1 MSELNKHEIRSPE
14 LQEVMSGIPGSFL
27 KWGLFLF
34 FAIILAI
41 LGVTWFINYP
51 NIVTAPVTITTYN
64 SPASLIA
71 KAGGKIEKLIVNNGD
86 NVSSKQPVALIE
98 NTARFEDVRLLE
110 TFLDTLKKN
119 PDWQQNVLKNDLP
132 ASLSVGEIQT
142 GYSRF
147 VTVFQQFKD
156 YLNQSYIPSKLR
168 LLEEQ
173 IRKQEEYT
181 AELLNQKRLSEEDLR
196 LVTNSFERDSM
207 LYISNLHSVTLSEFE
222 RSKQALIQKQSSHS
236 SLKASIKNN
245 ESSTL
250 RMKETRLDLQVQ
262 LEKELHQYSLDLEEA
277 FQMLYLA
284 VGQWE
289 EKYLIESPV
298 KGRITFTSFWNENQ
312 VIKAGEIL
320 ATVIPED
327 RSRIIVRANV
337 PVSGLG
343 RVRVGQE
350 VNIKL
355 SGFPYMEFGVI
366 KGRIRSLSLVPANDV
381 YIAEIDLVNGMKSTY
396 NIELNFISEMTGTAD
411 IITDNSRLIFRLIK
425 PLKALVNK

>member
-1 MSELNKHEIRSPE
+1 MPEIVKHEIRSPE
-14 LQEVMSGIPGSFL
+14 MQEVMSAIPGSFL

-34 FAIILAI
+34 LAIILAI

-51 NIVTAPVTITTYN
+51 NIVTVPVTITTYN
-64 SPASLIA
+64 SPASLVA

-86 NVSSKQPVALIE
+86 NISTKQTVALIE

-147 VTVFQQFKD
+147 ITVFQQFKD
-156 YLNQSYIPSKLR
+156 YQNQAYIPSKLR

-207 LYISNLHSVTLSEFE
+207 LYVSNLHSVTLSEFE
-222 RSKQALIQKQSSHS
+222 RSKQALIQKQSSCS

-250 RMKETRLDLQVQ
+250 RMKETRLDLKVQ
-262 LEKELHQYSLDLEEA
+262 LEKELQQFSLDIDEA
-277 FQMLYLA
+277 FQLLNSA
-284 VGQWE
+284 VDQWK

-298 KGRITFTSFWNENQ
+298 KGKITFTSFWNENQ

-337 PVSGLG
+337 LAPGLG

-355 SGFPYMEFGVI
+355 SGFAYMEFGVI
-366 KGRIRSLSLVPANDV
+366 KGKIRSLSLVPANDV
-381 YIAEIDLVNGMKSTY
+381 YIAEIDLVNGMRSTY
-396 NIELNFISEMTGTAD
+396 NIQLSFISEMTGTAD

-425 PLKALVNK
+425 PLKALISK

>member
-1 MSELNKHEIRSPE
+1 MPEINKHEIRSPE

-34 FAIILAI
+34 FSIILAI

-64 SPASLIA
+64 SPASLVA
-71 KAGGKIEKLIVNNGD
+71 KAGGKIEKLIVSNGD
-86 NVSSKQPVALIE
+86 KVIIKQPVALIE
-98 NTARFEDVRLLE
+98 NTASFEDVQVIE
-110 TFLDTLKKN
+110 AFLDSLKKN
-119 PDWQQNVLKNDLP
+119 PDWRQSVLMNDLP
-132 ASLSVGEIQT
+132 VNLSVGEIQT

-156 YLNQSYIPSKLR
+156 YLNQAYIPSKLR

-173 IRKQEEYT
+173 IGKQDEYT
-181 AELLNQKRLSEEDLR
+181 AELLNQKRLSDEDLR

-207 LYISNLHSVTLSEFE
+207 LYIGNLHSVTLSEFE
-222 RSKQALIQKQSSHS
+222 RSKQALIQKKSSHS

-262 LEKELHQYSLDLEEA
+262 LEKELHQYSLDIDEA
-277 FQMLYLA
+277 FQMLNLA
-284 VGQWE
+284 VGQWK

-298 KGRITFTSFWNENQ
+298 RGKITFTGFWNENQ

-327 RSRIIVRANV
+327 RSRIIIRANV
-337 PVSGLG
+337 PSSGLG

-366 KGRIRSLSLVPANDV
+366 KGKIRSLSLVPANDV

-396 NIELNFISEMTGTAD
+396 KIELNFISEMTGTAD

-425 PLKALVNK
+425 PLRSIIK

>member
-1 MSELNKHEIRSPE
+1 MPEINKHEIRSPE
-14 LQEVMSGIPGSFL
+14 MQEVMSGIPGSFL

-41 LGVTWFINYP
+41 LGVAWFINYP

-64 SPASLIA
+64 SPASLVA

-86 NVSSKQPVALIE
+86 NVSIKQPVGLIE
-98 NTARFEDVRLLE
+98 NTARFEDVKTLVL
-110 TFLDTLKKN
+110 FIDTLKQN
-119 PDWQQNVLKNDLP
+119 PDWQKNVMKYKLSEKL
-132 ASLSVGEIQT
+132 SLGEIQSA
-142 GYSRF
+142 YSRF
-147 VTVFQQFKD
+147 ISLFQQFKE
-156 YLNQSYIPSKLR
+156 YLRQAYIPSKLKI
-168 LLEEQ
+168 LEEQ

-181 AELLNQKRLSEEDLR
+181 KELLIQKMLSEEDL
-196 LVTNSFERDSM
+196 LLSTKSFERDSL
-207 LYISNLHSVTLSEFE
+207 LYISKLHSVTLSEFE
-222 RSKQALIQKQSSHS
+222 RSKQALLQKQSSHS
-236 SLKASIKNN
+236 SLKASIKSN

-250 RMKETRLDLQVQ
+250 RMRETQLDLQVQ
-262 LEKELHQYSLDLEEA
+262 LEKELHQYSLDLDEA
-277 FQMLYLA
+277 FQLLNTA
-284 VGQWE
+284 VDQWK

-298 KGRITFTSFWNENQ
+298 RGKITFTSFWNENQ

-327 RSRIIVRANV
+327 KSRIIVRANV
-337 PVSGLG
+337 PASGLG

-366 KGRIRSLSLVPANDV
+366 KGKIRSLSLVPANDV
-381 YIAEIDLVNGMKSTY
+381 YIAEIDLVNGMRSTY

>member
-1 MSELNKHEIRSPE
+1 M
-14 LQEVMSGIPGSFL
+14 QEVMSAIPGSFL

-34 FAIILAI
+34 LAIILAI

-51 NIVTAPVTITTYN
+51 NIVTVPVTITTYN
-64 SPASLIA
+64 SPASLVA

-86 NVSSKQPVALIE
+86 NISTKQTVALIE

-147 VTVFQQFKD
+147 ITVFQQFKD
-156 YLNQSYIPSKLR
+156 YQNQAYIPSKLR

-207 LYISNLHSVTLSEFE
+207 LYVSNLHSVTLSEFE
-222 RSKQALIQKQSSHS
+222 RSKQALIQKQSSCS

-250 RMKETRLDLQVQ
+250 RMKETRLDLKVQ
-262 LEKELHQYSLDLEEA
+262 LEKELQQFSLDIDEA
-277 FQMLYLA
+277 FQLLNSA
-284 VGQWE
+284 VDQWK

-298 KGRITFTSFWNENQ
+298 KGKITFTSFWNENQ

-337 PVSGLG
+337 LAPGLG

-366 KGRIRSLSLVPANDV
+366 KGKIRSLSLVPANDV
-381 YIAEIDLVNGMKSTY
+381 YIAEIDLVNGMRSTY
-396 NIELNFISEMTGTAD
+396 NIQLSFISEMTGTAD

-425 PLKALVNK
+425 PLKALISK

>member
-1 MSELNKHEIRSPE
+1 MAEINKHEIRSPE

-51 NIVTAPVTITTYN
+51 NIVTAPVTITTFN
-64 SPASLIA
+64 SPASLMA
-71 KAGGKIEKLIVNNGD
+71 KSGGKIESLIVSNEE
-86 NVSSKQPVALIE
+86 NVKGKQPVAIIE
-98 NTARFEDVRLLE
+98 NTARYDDVKFLGSFIDSLKE
-110 TFLDTLKKN
+110 T
-119 PDWQQNVLKNDLP
+119 PDWQENILKYFPP
-132 ASLSVGEIQT
+132 ANLSIGEIQSS
-142 GYSRF
+142 YSRF
-147 VTVFQQFKD
+147 ITLFQQFKE
-156 YLNQSYIPSKLR
+156 YLVQAYIPSKLS

-173 IRKQEEYT
+173 IKKQEEYT
-181 AELLNQKRLSEEDLR
+181 AELLNQKRLSEEDLQ
-196 LVTNSFERDSM
+196 LEINSYKRDSQ
-207 LYISNLHSVTLSEFE
+207 LFFKSSYSISVNEFE
-222 RSKQALIQKQSSHS
+222 QSKQALLQKQSSYS

-262 LEKELHQYSLDLEEA
+262 LEKELHQYRLDLDEG
-277 FQMLYLA
+277 FQLLNVAMD
-284 VGQWE
+284 QWK

-298 KGRITFTSFWNENQ
+298 RGKITFTSFWNENQ

-327 RSRIIVRANV
+327 RSRIIIRANV

-366 KGRIRSLSLVPANDV
+366 KGKIRSLSLVPANEV
-381 YIAEIDLVNGMKSTY
+381 YIAEIDLVNGMRSTY
-396 NIELNFISEMTGTAD
+396 NIELSFISEMTGTAD

-425 PLKALVNK
+425 PLNSLIK

>member
-1 MSELNKHEIRSPE
+1 MSEINKQEIRSPE
-14 LQEVMSGIPGSFL
+14 LQEVMSEIPGSFL

-51 NIVTAPVTITTYN
+51 NIVTAPVTITTFN

-71 KAGGKIEKLIVNNGD
+71 KSGGKIERLIVSNEE
-86 NVSSKQPVALIE
+86 NVKEKQPVAIIE
-98 NTARFEDVRLLE
+98 NTARYDDVKLLGSFIDSLKE
-110 TFLDTLKKN
+110 T
-119 PDWQQNVLKNDLP
+119 PDWQKNILKSIPP
-132 ASLSVGEIQT
+132 ANLSIGEIQSS
-142 GYSRF
+142 YSRF
-147 VTVFQQFKD
+147 ITLFQQFKE
-156 YLNQSYIPSKLR
+156 YLVQAYIPSKLS

-173 IRKQEEYT
+173 IKKQEEYT
-181 AELLNQKRLSEEDLR
+181 AELLNQKRLSEEDLQ
-196 LVTNSFERDSM
+196 LEINSYKRDSQ
-207 LYISNLHSVTLSEFE
+207 LFFKSSYSISVNEFE
-222 RSKQALIQKQSSHS
+222 QSKQALLQKQSSYS

-262 LEKELHQYSLDLEEA
+262 LEKELHQYRLDLDEG
-277 FQMLYLA
+277 FQLLNVAMD
-284 VGQWE
+284 QWK

-298 KGRITFTSFWNENQ
+298 RGKITFTSFWNENQ

-327 RSRIIVRANV
+327 RSRIIIRANV
-337 PVSGLG
+337 PASGLG

-366 KGRIRSLSLVPANDV
+366 KGKIRSLSLVPANDV
-381 YIAEIDLVNGMKSTY
+381 YIAEIDLVNGMRSTY
-396 NIELNFISEMTGTAD
+396 NIELSFISEMTGTAD
-411 IITDNSRLIFRLIK
+411 IITDNSRLIYRLIK
-425 PLKALVNK
+425 PLKAIMEN

>member
-1 MSELNKHEIRSPE
+1 
-14 LQEVMSGIPGSFL
+14 
-27 KWGLFLF
+27 
-34 FAIILAI
+34 
-41 LGVTWFINYP
+41 
-51 NIVTAPVTITTYN
+51 
-64 SPASLIA
+64 
-71 KAGGKIEKLIVNNGD
+71 
-86 NVSSKQPVALIE
+86 VALIE

-119 PDWQQNVLKNDLP
+119 PDWQHIVLKNDLP
-132 ASLSVGEIQT
+132 VSLWVGEIQT

-156 YLNQSYIPSKLR
+156 YLNQAYIPSKLR

-173 IRKQEEYT
+173 IGKQEEYT
-181 AELLNQKRLSEEDLR
+181 TELLNQKRLSEEDLR

-207 LYISNLHSVTLSEFE
+207 LYVSSLHSVTLSEFE

-236 SLKASIKNN
+236 ALKASIKNN

-250 RMKETRLDLQVQ
+250 RMKETHLDLQVQ
-262 LEKELHQYSLDLEEA
+262 LEKELHQYRLDIDEA
-277 FQMLYLA
+277 FQMLNLA
-284 VGQWE
+284 VGQWK

-298 KGRITFTSFWNENQ
+298 KGKVTFTSFWNENQ

-337 PVSGLG
+337 PASGLG

-355 SGFPYMEFGVI
+355 SGFPNMEFGVI
-366 KGRIRSLSLVPANDV
+366 KGRIKSLSLVPANDV
-381 YIAEIDLVNGMKSTY
+381 YIAEIDLVNGMRSTY
-396 NIELNFISEMTGTAD
+396 KIELNFINEMTGTAD

-425 PLKALVNK
+425 PLKALLNK

>member
-1 MSELNKHEIRSPE
+1 
-14 LQEVMSGIPGSFL
+14 MSGIPGSFL

-41 LGVTWFINYP
+41 LGITWFINYP
-51 NIVTAPVTITTYN
+51 NIVIAPLTITTYN

-86 NVSSKQPVALIE
+86 NVSTKQPVALIE

-110 TFLDTLKKN
+110 TFLDSLKKN
-119 PDWQQNVLKNDLP
+119 SDWQQNVLKNDLP
-132 ASLSVGEIQT
+132 VSLSVGEIQT

-147 VTVFQQFKD
+147 ITVFQQFKD
-156 YLNQSYIPSKLR
+156 YLNQAYIPSKLR
-168 LLEEQ
+168 LQEEQ

-181 AELLNQKRLSEEDLR
+181 SELLNQKRLSEEDLR

-207 LYISNLHSVTLSEFE
+207 LYVSSLHSVTLSEFE
-222 RSKQALIQKQSSHS
+222 RSKQALIQKQSSYS

-262 LEKELHQYSLDLEEA
+262 LEKELHQFSLDINEA
-277 FQMLYLA
+277 FQLLNAA
-284 VGQWE
+284 VDQWK

-298 KGRITFTSFWNENQ
+298 KGKVTFTSFWNENQ

-337 PVSGLG
+337 PASGLG
-343 RVRVGQE
+343 RVRVRQE

-366 KGRIRSLSLVPANDV
+366 KGKIRSVSLVPANDV
-381 YIAEIDLVNGMKSTY
+381 YIAEIDLVNGMRSTY

-425 PLKALVNK
+425 PLKAILGN

>member
-1 MSELNKHEIRSPE
+1 M
-14 LQEVMSGIPGSFL
+14 QEVMSAIPGSFL
-27 KWGLFLF
+27 KWGLVLFL
-34 FAIILAI
+34 AIILAI

-51 NIVTAPVTITTYN
+51 NIVTVPVTITTYN
-64 SPASLIA
+64 SPASLVA

-86 NVSSKQPVALIE
+86 NVSTKQTVALIE

-147 VTVFQQFKD
+147 ITVFQQFKD
-156 YLNQSYIPSKLR
+156 YQNQAYIPSKLR

-207 LYISNLHSVTLSEFE
+207 LYVSNLHSVTLSEFE
-222 RSKQALIQKQSSHS
+222 RSKQALIQKQSSCS

-250 RMKETRLDLQVQ
+250 RMKETRLDLKVQ
-262 LEKELHQYSLDLEEA
+262 LEKELQQFSLDIDEA
-277 FQMLYLA
+277 FQLLNSA
-284 VGQWE
+284 VDQWK

-298 KGRITFTSFWNENQ
+298 KGKITFTSFWNENQ

-337 PVSGLG
+337 LAPGLG

-366 KGRIRSLSLVPANDV
+366 KGKIRSLSLVPANDV
-381 YIAEIDLVNGMKSTY
+381 YIAEIDLVNGMRSTY
-396 NIELNFISEMTGTAD
+396 NIQLSFISEMTGTAD

-425 PLKALVNK
+425 PLKALISK